1 MTKSV
6 RMLNCGFKIHDE
18 ILGVGKI
25 SRYMKG
31 IGFDY
36 SFMNEEKNV
45 FLLNIRLSSR
55 WQTSCQ
61 SNMLNI
67 IIRAEVPSGNL
78 FGDPTIAVNLGIF
91 DPSATNFMADH
102 TIHTNNKQ
110 PSRHQEMIVFNKYGK
125 LRRQHCKRIPS

>member
-1 MTKSV
+1 
-6 RMLNCGFKIHDE
+6 
-18 ILGVGKI
+18 
-25 SRYMKG
+25 MKG

-45 FLLNIRLSSR
+45 FLLSIRLSSR

-91 DPSATNFMADH
+91 DPSATNFMVDH

-125 LRRQHCKRIPS
+125 LRRQLFKRILS